1 MLMKVNLG
9 PRMPKMCAIP
19 QLVWS
24 LQALARVRG
33 GGAGESFW
41 GWRGRCVFPPPP
53 PPPRPASES
62 LLQCSLNSLKMNNR
76 TGTGVSRGKALPN
89 FAQ

>member
-1 MLMKVNLG
+1 MLMKVTLS

-33 GGAGESFW
+33 GGAGESFS
-41 GWRGRCVFPPPP
+41 PPPP
-53 PPPRPASES
+53 ARPPKA
-62 LLQCSLNSLKMNNR
+62 CSNVL
-76 TGTGVSRGKALPN
+76 
-89 FAQ
+89 

>member
-1 MLMKVNLG
+1 
-9 PRMPKMCAIP
+9 MCAIP

-33 GGAGESFW
+33 GGAGESFS
-41 GWRGRCVFPPPP
+41 P

>member
-1 MLMKVNLG
+1 
-9 PRMPKMCAIP
+9 MCAIP

-33 GGAGESFW
+33 GGAGESFS
-41 GWRGRCVFPPPP
+41 PPPSR
-53 PPPRPASES
+53 PRPASES

-76 TGTGVSRGKALPN
+76 TGTGVSRGEALPN

>member
-1 MLMKVNLG
+1 MLMKVTLSH
-9 PRMPKMCAIP
+9 RMPKMCAIP
-19 QLVWS
+19 QSVWS

-33 GGAGESFW
+33 GGAGESFPPPP
-41 GWRGRCVFPPPP
+41 PPPP

-62 LLQCSLNSLKMNNR
+62 LLQCSLNSLKINNR
-76 TGTGVSRGKALPN
+76 TGTGVSRGEALPN

>member
-1 MLMKVNLG
+1 
-9 PRMPKMCAIP
+9 MCAIP

-33 GGAGESFW
+33 GGAGESFSLSA
-41 GWRGRCVFPPPP
+41 
-53 PPPRPASES
+53 PRPASES

-76 TGTGVSRGKALPN
+76 TGTGVSRGEALPN

>member
-1 MLMKVNLG
+1 MLMKVTLSH
-9 PRMPKMCAIP
+9 RMPKMCAIP

-24 LQALARVRG
+24 LQALARVRE
-33 GGAGESFW
+33 GGAGESFST
-41 GWRGRCVFPPPP
+41 

-76 TGTGVSRGKALPN
+76 TGTGVSRGEALPN

>member
-1 MLMKVNLG
+1 MLMKVTLSH
-9 PRMPKMCAIP
+9 RMPKMRAIP

-24 LQALARVRG
+24 LQALARVRE
-33 GGAGESFW
+33 GGAGEGFST
-41 GWRGRCVFPPPP
+41 PAP

-76 TGTGVSRGKALPN
+76 TGTGVSRGEALPN

>member
-1 MLMKVNLG
+1 MLMKVTLS

-33 GGAGESFW
+33 GGAGESFS
-41 GWRGRCVFPPPP
+41 GPPPP
-53 PPPRPASES
+53 PTSES

-76 TGTGVSRGKALPN
+76 TGTGVSRGEALPN

>member
-1 MLMKVNLG
+1 MLMKVNLS

-33 GGAGESFW
+33 GGAGESFS
-41 GWRGRCVFPPPP
+41 PP